1 MKTIVSLAQSAALFA
16 NTYKYLKKTNA
27 PNVDIEVLKMQWAQE
42 IVSNLKVGL
51 EISGEI
57 SENRSLIFFGN
68 HISYLDIPI
77 LMSKVKGLSFVAKE
91 EISAWPVI
99 GPAAQK
105 VETVFVKR
113 ENGSS
118 RKQARTSIQQ
128 ALEKGQRVAIFPSGT
143 TCLYENKPWRRGAF
157 EIAHENDLFL
167 QPFRL
172 TYAPLRTVAYIDDDF
187 LPTHLCRLFTQ
198 KSIQAKLEFHAPIKV
213 TDPVADC
220 EYWQAWSKGLI
231 QGQTQSLNELTL

>member
-77 LMSKVKGLSFVAKE
+77 LMSKVK
-91 EISAWPVI
+91 
-99 GPAAQK
+99 
-105 VETVFVKR
+105 
-113 ENGSS
+113 
-118 RKQARTSIQQ
+118 
-128 ALEKGQRVAIFPSGT
+128 
-143 TCLYENKPWRRGAF
+143 
-157 EIAHENDLFL
+157 
-167 QPFRL
+167 
-172 TYAPLRTVAYIDDDF
+172 
-187 LPTHLCRLFTQ
+187 
-198 KSIQAKLEFHAPIKV
+198 
-213 TDPVADC
+213 
-220 EYWQAWSKGLI
+220 
-231 QGQTQSLNELTL
+231 